1 MPSSPPAHIYHFDP
15 ADPSSLPPKTPGYT
29 RFVCISDTHSRKYHS
44 IPPGDVLLHAGDLSS
59 YGYPSQLQLTL
70 DWLAS
75 LPHPVKCIIAGNH
88 DLCLDRNLTL
98 ADQRVLEEQDT
109 IALQEIRQ
117 RMCSAELKSKGIH
130 YLEHESLTITVP
142 SGRAWKLYG
151 SPAAARYAIGAF
163 QYKNAHEAQEIYDR
177 IPADTEILLTHTPPY
192 CVHDKTRRGVDAG
205 CAVLARRMETLPS
218 CRLHV
223 FGHIH
228 EACGASMNKEG
239 RVSVN
244 AALSHAHRRVY
255 VVDLQDHS

>member
-1 MPSSPPAHIYHFDP
+1 MTCMKEEDATLEVYNASSPPAHIYHFDP

-29 RFVCISDTHSRKYHS
+29 RF

-75 LPHPVKCIIAGNH
+75 LPIPRNGNH
-88 DLCLDRNLTL
+88 DLCLDKNLTL
-98 ADQRVLEEQDT
+98 ADQRVLEE
-109 IALQEIRQ
+109 Q